1 MLSIKKLIESITKNF
16 DFTPVVKTWS
26 QIATPQAAWYVVAS
40 VSLKPKSQYLI
51 VANNGNG
58 QGGSVTCNVNFDIS
72 GTPVVYTPF
81 ASATND
87 GAGNYT
93 IGIAYVKTGNS
104 GCTLNIRT
112 YGYNSSVTNIN
123 GSAIIVPLVV
133 GGVLH
138 SSIFKAF
145 SHLHKN
151 WRWCKC

>member
-72 GTPVVYTPF
+72 GTPVVYAPF
-81 ASATND
+81 ASVTND

-112 YGYNSSVTNIN
+112 YGYNTSVTNIN

-133 GGVLH
+133 GGGYRIAV
-138 SSIFKAF
+138 F
-145 SHLHKN
+145 SRLSAISAKGVA
-151 WRWCKC
+151 